1 MFECIFDQINVTLL
15 SQETSSQTKYF
26 QPQTFEIVYI

>member
-15 SQETSSQTKYF
+15 SQETSSQTKSF